1 VALSA
6 FRKKP
11 QRLEQIVNKV
21 YTANMKMS
29 DRRKDL
35 RPREKIQARGAE
47 ALSDYELLMAIIGS
61 GTQYADVTK
70 LAREVQKLLKEKGS
84 ELAYEDLLS
93 IKSLGPAKATNIMAG
108 FELWRRQFEVSERPI
123 IDSPEKAVEQL
134 SDIRDKK
141 QEYFVCLTLD
151 GANRLI
157 AKRIITIGTLTA
169 SLVHPREVFA
179 DAITDRAASIIVA
192 HNHPSGN
199 TEPSQ
204 ADCDVT
210 ERLKQA
216 GSILGVQLED
226 HLIVTSKSYL
236 SIV

>member
-1 VALSA
+1 
-6 FRKKP
+6 
-11 QRLEQIVNKV
+11 
-21 YTANMKMS
+21 MS

-35 RPREKIQARGAE
+35 RPREKLQARGAE

-84 ELAYEDLLS
+84 ELTYEHLLT
-93 IKSLGPAKATNIMAG
+93 IKSLGPAKATQIMAG
-108 FELWRRQFEVSERPI
+108 YELWRRQFEVPDRPI

-157 AKRIITIGTLTA
+157 AKRIITIGTLTS

-179 DAITDRAASIIVA
+179 EAISDRAASIIVA
-192 HNHPSGN
+192 HNHPSG
-199 TEPSQ
+199 TLTASS
-204 ADCDVT
+204 ADSEVT
-210 ERLKQA
+210 QRLEEA
-216 GSILGVQLED
+216 GLVLGIKLVD
-226 HLIVTSKSYL
+226 HLIVSSSGHL
-236 SIV
+236 SIL

>member
-1 VALSA
+1 
-6 FRKKP
+6 
-11 QRLEQIVNKV
+11 
-21 YTANMKMS
+21 MS

-35 RPREKIQARGAE
+35 RPREKLQARGAE

-84 ELAYEDLLS
+84 GLAYEDLLS

-134 SDIRDKK
+134 SDIRDKR

-179 DAITDRAASIIVA
+179 DAIADRAASIIVA

-199 TEPSQ
+199 LEASA
-204 ADCDVT
+204 ADRDVT
-210 ERLKQA
+210 ERLCSA
-216 GSILGVQLED
+216 GNLLGIKLID
-226 HLIVTSKSYL
+226 HIIASKDSF
-236 SIV
+236 STTDI

>member
-1 VALSA
+1 
-6 FRKKP
+6 
-11 QRLEQIVNKV
+11 
-21 YTANMKMS
+21 M
-29 DRRKDL
+29 
-35 RPREKIQARGAE
+35 
-47 ALSDYELLMAIIGS
+47 
-61 GTQYADVTK
+61 
-70 LAREVQKLLKEKGS
+70 QKLLKEKGS

-93 IKSLGPAKATNIMAG
+93 VKILGPAKATNIMAG

-199 TEPSQ
+199 LEASA
-204 ADCDVT
+204 ADRDVT
-210 ERLKQA
+210 ERLCSA
-216 GSILGVQLED
+216 GNLLGIKLID
-226 HLIVTSKSYL
+226 HIIASKDSF
-236 SIV
+236 STTDI